1 MRLRRAF
8 SAVLIV
14 VPLICCVPSAQR
26 TRAADHEPATAPIVL
41 RWVSAERD
49 DPAANDSP

>member
-14 VPLICCVPSAQR
+14 VPLICCVPTAQR
-26 TRAADHEPATAPIVL
+26 TRATGPEASAAPIAL
-41 RWVSAERD
+41 HWAKNERTGI
-49 DPAANDSP
+49 AANVAP